1 MIFPRL
7 CATLL
12 FASLALPANVALASG
27 TGSFGANLVYNG
39 GAEIGTLATGWL
51 ISKDFTTVLYGTGG
65 GFPSLTDPG
74 PTDRGSRFFSGGQN
88 SASSEAMQSIDIS
101 FAASDIDAGKVSYNL
116 SAYLGGYSTQ
126 DDNARVTASFFDA
139 AGAQLGL
146 TTTIGPVMVADRNY
160 KTGLLLR
167 ETGNVVP
174 AQARSVRITILMTRL
189 TPNYNDGY
197 ADNISF
203 VLTQSVQTTQ
213 VPSAATQTI
222 GPMTFLPSTLPVGGT
237 SAVSATATSGLAV
250 TFTSLTPGICTIAT
264 VKSSSLFSPD
274 SYAVTGIAGGT
285 CTIAANQAGGVALL
299 GGTYSAAS
307 QVTQNITVGISR
319 NDCIFNWAEKNYS
332 QYFAPSGATNASY
345 TPYTYRYYSG
355 TGNYLAISS
364 ADDNV
369 YVLGPS
375 FGTTPVAVGS
385 ATSFLGVSGCQADAP
400 VCTSSQ
406 VLQNGVCVTPT
417 TVPSNYTS
425 QGGLTWV
432 PTSTTRYTYAQA
444 TALCA
449 DAINGQSG
457 WRLPTETE
465 LRALY
470 LAYPN
475 NSSGLPK
482 WWTVGY
488 TWSSTPSSAGNNHE
502 IVDLRNGY
510 VNGSSDTGGSNYVT
524 CVR

>member
-12 FASLALPANVALASG
+12 FASLALPANIALASG
-27 TGSFGANLVYNG
+27 AGSFGANLVYNG
-39 GAEIGTLATGWL
+39 GAEIGTLATGWI
-51 ISKDFTTVLYGTGG
+51 ISKEFTTLLYGTGG

-74 PTDRGSRFFSGGQN
+74 PADRGSRFFSGGSSN
-88 SASSEAMQSIDIS
+88 ASAEAMQSIDIS
-101 FAASDIDAGKVSYNL
+101 FAASDIDAGNASFNL
-116 SAYLGGYSTQ
+116 SAYLGGYGPQ
-126 DDNARVTASFFDA
+126 DDNAKVTASFFDA
-139 AGAQLGL
+139 AGTQLGL
-146 TTTIGPVMVADRNY
+146 TTTIGPVMAADRNN

-167 ETGNVVP
+167 ETGSVVP
-174 AQARSVRITILMTRL
+174 AQARTVRITILLTRL

-203 VLTQSVQTTQ
+203 VLTNAKQSSQA
-213 VPSAATQTI
+213 PSAATQTI
-222 GPMTFLPSTLPVGGT
+222 GPITFAPSTLPVGGT

-250 TFTSLTPGICTIAT
+250 TFTSLTPDTCTIAT

-274 SYAVTGIAGGT
+274 SYAVMGIAGGT

-299 GGTYSAAS
+299 GGAYGAAS
-307 QVTQNITVGISR
+307 QVTQNITVGITR

-332 QYFAPSGATNASY
+332 QYFAPAGATDGTY
-345 TPYTYRYYSG
+345 TPYTYRYYSD

-369 YVLGPS
+369 YVMGPS
-375 FGTTPVAVGS
+375 FGETPAAVGP

-400 VCTSSQ
+400 ICTSPQ
-406 VLQNGVCVTPT
+406 VIQNGVCVTPT
-417 TVPSNYTS
+417 TVPSDYVS
-425 QGGLTWV
+425 QGGLTWI
-432 PTSTTRYTYAQA
+432 PTSTTRYTYTQA

-449 DAINGQSG
+449 AAIKGQSG

-482 WWTVGY
+482 SWTAGY
-488 TWSSTPSSAGNNHE
+488 TWSSTPSSAGYNHE
-502 IVDLRNGY
+502 TVDLRNGY
-510 VNGSSDTGGSNYVT
+510 IHSASDTGDINYVT